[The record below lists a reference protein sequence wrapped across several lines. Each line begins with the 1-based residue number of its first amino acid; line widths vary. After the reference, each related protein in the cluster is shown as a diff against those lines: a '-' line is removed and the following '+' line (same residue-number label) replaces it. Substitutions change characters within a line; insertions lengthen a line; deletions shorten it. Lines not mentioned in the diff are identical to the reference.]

1 MLHRPQSTAEAL
13 TLLATD
19 SATII
24 AGGTDIFPA
33 HVDRPPPK
41 RLVDI
46 SRLRD
51 LRGVRREANSFRI
64 GAATTWTD
72 IARAD
77 LPPSFDMLREAAR
90 EIGAVQIQNRAT
102 IGGNLC
108 NASPAA
114 DGVPPL
120 LALDA
125 TVELASP
132 RGVRTMPL
140 EAFLL
145 GNRHTA
151 RAPDEIM
158 TAVLIEDDHN
168 HGRSTFLKLGA
179 RRHLVISIVMV
190 AALLDIGEDGMVKY
204 ARIAVGAASVVGRRL
219 RGLEARL
226 VGQTVGR
233 AMNDIV
239 SPDDFAELSP
249 IDDLRATAE
258 YRREA
263 AVELVRR
270 ALVQL
275 ADARHG

>member
-13 TLLATD
+13 ALLATEG
-19 SATII
+19 ATII
-24 AGGTDIFPA
+24 AGGTDVFPA

-46 SRLRD
+46 SQLRD
-51 LRGVRREANSFRI
+51 LRGMKREGRSFRI

-77 LPPSFDMLREAAR
+77 LPPAFGMLQQAAR

-125 TVELASP
+125 RVELASP
-132 RGVRTMPL
+132 RGVRIL
-140 EAFLL
+140 ALDDFLI
-145 GNRHTA
+145 GNRRTA

-158 TAVLIEDDHN
+158 TAILLTDDFDAA
-168 HGRSTFLKLGA
+168 RSIFLKLGA

-190 AALLDIGEDGMVKY
+190 SALLDIDDKDRVTK
-204 ARIAVGAASVVGRRL
+204 ARIAVGAASAVARRL
-219 RGLEARL
+219 RDLEQRL
-226 VGQTVGR
+226 VGAVADDAIGG
-233 AMNDIV
+233 IV
-239 SPDDFAELSP
+239 SSEDFADLSP
-249 IDDLRATAE
+249 IDDLRATAA
-258 YRREA
+258 YRFERKFA
-263 AVELVRR
+263 AIRNSL
-270 ALVQL
+270 L
-275 ADARHG
+275 A